1 MHETGEQ
8 LCGRRHGQNGCSESG
23 QRMKDCGNCSARSDG
38 QLMSKVSV
46 MDQRDVIEY
55 PAYRHRASAAVR
67 QRLWPPERLDT
78 AVLMRWL
85 LSPATNCQ
93 PARGFCHT
101 IDSQLLPQSSN
112 NEVLLHV
119 SLLNIFMSHRY
130 AITTKLFLQTKWDG
144 FHTITVSFSISCI
157 LYLILSLPFT
167 IPYRHFGH

>member
-1 MHETGEQ
+1 MAYRLKCKPSRERHREANVLDHDGRKGRGHWRVRRVHETGEQ

-119 SLLNIFMSHRY
+119 SLLNIFM
-130 AITTKLFLQTKWDG
+130 
-144 FHTITVSFSISCI
+144 
-157 LYLILSLPFT
+157 
-167 IPYRHFGH
+167 